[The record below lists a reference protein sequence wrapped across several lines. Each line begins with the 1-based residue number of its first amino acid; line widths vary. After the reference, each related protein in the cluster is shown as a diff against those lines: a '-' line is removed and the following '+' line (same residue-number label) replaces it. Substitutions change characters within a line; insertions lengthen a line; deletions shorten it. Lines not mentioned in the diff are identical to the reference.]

1 MAMMTISPLVTDH
14 GGDYEMLRGPTV
26 RQSRPAGTRCAP
38 ATGWPDPVL
47 GGGRA

>member
-26 RQSRPAGTRCAP
+26 RHSQPAGTRCVP
-38 ATGWPDPVL
+38 ATGGRDSVL
-47 GGGRA
+47 GGGRG